1 MSGLSTPRGT
11 QDILPPDTEA
21 WQYLEGI
28 IREIARKFCYEEIRT
43 PIIEHSELFQR
54 GVGKETDIV
63 SKEMYT
69 FEDKGGRSLTLR
81 PEGTAPVA
89 RAFLQHNLQDRG
101 LPQKLF
107 YIGPMFRYERPQAGR
122 YRQHHQFG
130 FEALGGSEPG
140 LDVEVISIA
149 ITIFKS
155 LGISTFKI
163 LLNSIGCSKCRPKFL
178 QALKDHLRPSL
189 PHLCPDCQ
197 RRLEINPMRV
207 LDCKNPTCQPFLD
220 AAPSPSQMLCP
231 ECKEHFEEVQSLLRF
246 YNFDFEISPR
256 LVRGLDYY
264 TRTVF
269 EVVSPELGAQ
279 NSLCGGGRY
288 DGLIEAIGGPPTPGV
303 GFAGGIERAF
313 LILKSAGISMPP
325 WKKFFIVYQERLF
338 EEALKIMKDLRQAG
352 IPTEMSFERKSLSW
366 QLKTANK
373 KGFYGALILG
383 EEEAKSGTL
392 ILKLLSTGEQK
403 TLRVPDL
410 LETLKHIA

>member
-1 MSGLSTPRGT
+1 MSNISTPRGT
-11 QDILPPDTEA
+11 QDILPPETET

-28 IREIARKFCYEEIRT
+28 IREIAQKFCYEEIRT

-69 FEDKGGRSLTLR
+69 FEDKGGRSITLR

-89 RAFLQHNLQDRG
+89 RAYLQHNLQSRG
-101 LPQKLF
+101 VPQKLF

-130 FEALGGSEPG
+130 FEVLGGKDPT

-149 ITIFKS
+149 ITIFKR

-163 LLNSIGCSKCRPKFL
+163 LLNSIGCPNCRPLFL
-178 QALKDHLRPSL
+178 EKLKAHLRPSFSQ
-189 PHLCPDCQ
+189 LCPDCQ
-197 RRLEINPMRV
+197 RRLEMNPMRV
-207 LDCKNPTCQPFLD
+207 LDCKNPSCQPFLD
-220 AAPSPSQMLCP
+220 NSPSPVQMLCS
-231 ECKEHFEEVQSLLRF
+231 ECKEHFEEVKHLLRL
-246 YNFDFEISPR
+246 FDYQFEISPR

-269 EVVSPELGAQ
+269 EVISPELGAQ

-288 DGLIEAIGGPPTPGV
+288 DGLIEALGGPPTPGV

-313 LILKSAGISMPP
+313 LILKSGGNLKPSP
-325 WKKFFIVYQERLF
+325 KKFFLAYQEPFL
-338 EEALKIMKDLRQAG
+338 EEAFKILKDLREAG
-352 IPTEMSFERKSLSW
+352 IPTDMSFERKSLSS
-366 QLKTANK
+366 QLKMADRK
-373 KGFYGALILG
+373 KFFGVLILG
-383 EEEAKSGTL
+383 EEEIKKETL
-392 ILKLLSTGEQK
+392 TLKLMSTGEQK
-403 TLRVPDL
+403 DLSMSDL
-410 LETLKHIA
+410 LETLKNLA